1 MNYIEEDIKN
11 ELQIEIYQKRK
22 KQITL
27 LKMGFI
33 EALADL
39 LNFIKKIKFYDLLY
53 KDDIYKI
60 NKQILRIFEI
70 LSNENPF
77 ISILFFSNKIV
88 KLILNEVDVDDID
101 FYYSKIKL
109 LERYNYKADLEYIT
123 SYLINII
130 KLKDVII
137 FKKV

>member
-1 MNYIEEDIKN
+1 M
-11 ELQIEIYQKRK
+11 
-22 KQITL
+22 
-27 LKMGFI
+27 
-33 EALADL
+33 
-39 LNFIKKIKFYDLLY
+39 
-53 KDDIYKI
+53 
-60 NKQILRIFEI
+60 RIFEI

-137 FKKV
+137 FKIV